1 MRLKQ
6 WVSVLGLIVVFA
18 ASCQKEDL
26 PVYDYRKLG
35 VSARDILSADAYTSL
50 ELEVNYMP
58 GYLPDDAVINHVR
71 NYLTELTNKPVGITY
86 VPAQFSR
93 MVNSPMALQEVVN
106 LEKSVRTRFTRSQTM
121 AIHIMIVDGE
131 YSTSDVLGISYWNT
145 SMCVFGKAV
154 TKFSGRTGLISKNQL
169 MITLIEHEMGHIL
182 GLVDQGSSMVTPHK
196 SNNGSHC
203 NNNSCLMY
211 NIIETTGNANTPIST
226 LDANCRADLRAN
238 GGK

>member
-26 PVYDYRKLG
+26 PVYDYRNLG
-35 VSARDILSADAYTSL
+35 ISARDILSADAYTSL

-93 MVNSPMALQEVVN
+93 MVNSPMALQDVVN
-106 LEKSVRTRFTRSQTM
+106 LEKLVRTRFTRSQTL
-121 AIHIMIVDGE
+121 AIHIMIVDAE

-145 SMCVFGKAV
+145 SMCVFGRAV
-154 TKFSGRTGLISKNQL
+154 TKFSGRPGLISKNQL
-169 MITLIEHEMGHIL
+169 MTTLIEHEMGHIL
-182 GLVDQGSSMVTPHK
+182 GLVDQGSTMVTPHK
-196 SNNGSHC
+196 SNNGAHC
-203 NNNSCLMY
+203 NSSSCLMY
-211 NIIETTGNANTPIST
+211 HIIETTGNASTPIPT

-238 GGK
+238 GGR